1 MLRKE
6 ADLCPMD
13 GCGVKMTDV
22 PQLWNSK
29 ELDHVV
35 PIAIGGRHSLDNV
48 RIICR
53 RCNNARPADGSDL
66 KQGASS

>member
-1 MLRKE
+1 M
-6 ADLCPMD
+6 P

-22 PQLWNSK
+22 PMLWNSK

-35 PIAIGGRHSLDNV
+35 PIAIGGTHSLDNV

-53 RCNNARPADGSDL
+53 RCNNLRPSDGSDL
-66 KQGASS
+66 KQGASA